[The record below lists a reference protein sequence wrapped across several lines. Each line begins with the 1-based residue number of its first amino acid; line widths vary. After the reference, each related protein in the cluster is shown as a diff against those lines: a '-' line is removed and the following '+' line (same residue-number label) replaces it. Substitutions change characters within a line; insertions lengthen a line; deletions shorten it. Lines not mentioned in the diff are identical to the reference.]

1 MKIER
6 AKVRALELLNANGY
20 LTLFEKLTDECAF
33 WDRDWGK
40 EDGPYWSV
48 KLVNLH
54 DSHTRKVTVVDE
66 QIELLCHHIQVGPT
80 ACILGTGIRPL
91 GHNAHLII
99 TLFLNDRNVLTLEY
113 STRNY
118 ELMNVEKEGRVED
131 IHAYHHKTQL
141 YRLLD
146 DYRVLVR
153 DRRKRVKEAKEKELQ
168 KVYKGCFSFD
178 GLH

>member
-1 MKIER
+1 
-6 AKVRALELLNANGY
+6 
-20 LTLFEKLTDECAF
+20 
-33 WDRDWGK
+33 
-40 EDGPYWSV
+40 
-48 KLVNLH
+48 
-54 DSHTRKVTVVDE
+54 
-66 QIELLCHHIQVGPT
+66 
-80 ACILGTGIRPL
+80 
-91 GHNAHLII
+91 
-99 TLFLNDRNVLTLEY
+99 
-113 STRNY
+113 
-118 ELMNVEKEGRVED
+118 MNVEKEGRVED